1 MTVISMWVFA
11 LLAAD
16 PSLVIVEKAA
26 GHVGFY
32 DSEGNVLSEV
42 NVGRHPHEMVF
53 SADGRFLFTTDN
65 GVLVM
70 TEKTDGENTV
80 SIVDVTKREKAGTV
94 DLGVH
99 RRPHGIDFD
108 PASGHV
114 LVTTELPSALLIV
127 DPKQR

>member
-1 MTVISMWVFA
+1 MIVSTWVFA

-26 GHVGFY
+26 GHVGFN
-32 DSEGNVLSEV
+32 DSDGNVVSQV

-53 SADGRFLFTTDN
+53 SSDGRYLFTTDN
-65 GVLVM
+65 GVLIM
-70 TEKTDGENTV
+70 TEKTEGENTV
-80 SIVDVTKREKAGTV
+80 SVIDAVKREKVGTV

-108 PASGHV
+108 P
-114 LVTTELPSALLIV
+114 
-127 DPKQR
+127 